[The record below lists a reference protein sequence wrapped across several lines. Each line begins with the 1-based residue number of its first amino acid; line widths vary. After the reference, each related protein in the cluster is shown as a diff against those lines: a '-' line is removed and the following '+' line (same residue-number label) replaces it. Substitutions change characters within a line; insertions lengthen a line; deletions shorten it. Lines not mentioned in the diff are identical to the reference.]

1 MKAKIK
7 SLKVN
12 LSNIDFADPDKVN
25 DGRNGKILEQGMIR
39 QGYPIDQNGTV
50 DIPGVGIEVKSRKS
64 STGAM
69 HTIGTMTY
77 DDILVT
83 PWDKTPFKQKLQKQ
97 YRVTINKD
105 EFEGDI
111 NATGK
116 VVDLSNPEIQAKL
129 KEAYERNR
137 MYLIIQHGII
147 KGQTIKAGGQY
158 GKLEHKPGRSGTGR
172 SYALRIPDSGMKK
185 LLATANSTFET
196 LFDSN

>member
-1 MKAKIK
+1 
-7 SLKVN
+7 
-12 LSNIDFADPDKVN
+12 
-25 DGRNGKILEQGMIR
+25 
-39 QGYPIDQNGTV
+39 
-50 DIPGVGIEVKSRKS
+50 
-64 STGAM
+64 M

>member
-12 LSNIDFADPDKVN
+12 LSNIDFVDPDKVN
-25 DGRNGKILEQGMIR
+25 DGRNGKILEQEMMR
-39 QGYPIDQNGTV
+39 QGYPIDRSGTV
-50 DIPGVGIEVKSRKS
+50 DMPDIGIEVKSRKS

-77 DDILVT
+77 DEILVT

-129 KEAYERNR
+129 EEAYEKNR
-137 MYLIIQHGII
+137 MYLMIQQRII
-147 KGQTIKAGGQY
+147 KGQTVTAGGQF
-158 GKLEHKPGRSGTGR
+158 GKLEHKPGPSGTGR
-172 SYALRIPDSGMKK
+172 SYALRIPNSGMKK
-185 LLATANSTFET
+185 LLSIANSTFDT
-196 LFDSN
+196 LFESN

>member
-12 LSNIDFADPDKVN
+12 LDNIDFVDPDKVN
-25 DGRNGKILEQGMIR
+25 DGRNGKILEQEMIR

-50 DIPGVGIEVKSRKS
+50 DMPGIGIEVKSRKS

-129 KEAYERNR
+129 EEAYERNR
-137 MYLIIQHGII
+137 MVLIIQNSII
-147 KGQTIKAGGQY
+147 KGQTVTAGGQY
-158 GKLEHKPGRSGTGR
+158 GKLEHKPGPSGTGR

-185 LLATANSTFET
+185 LLTTANSTFEA

>member
-25 DGRNGKILEQGMIR
+25 DGRNGKILEQEMMR
-39 QGYPIDQNGTV
+39 QGYPIDRSGTV
-50 DIPGVGIEVKSRKS
+50 DMPDIGIEVKSRKS

-77 DDILVT
+77 DEILVT

-129 KEAYERNR
+129 EEAYEKNR
-137 MYLIIQHGII
+137 MYLMIQQRII
-147 KGQTIKAGGQY
+147 KGQTVTAGGQF
-158 GKLEHKPGRSGTGR
+158 GKLEHKPGPSGTGR
-172 SYALRIPDSGMKK
+172 SYALRIPNSGMKK
-185 LLATANSTFET
+185 LLSIANSTFDT
-196 LFDSN
+196 LFESN

>member
-25 DGRNGKILEQGMIR
+25 DGRNGKILEQEMIR
-39 QGYPIDQNGTV
+39 QGYPIDQSGTV
-50 DIPGVGIEVKSRKS
+50 DMPGIGVEVKSRKS

-97 YRVTINKD
+97 YRVTIDK
-105 EFEGDI
+105 EKFTGGVS
-111 NATGK
+111 ATGK
-116 VVDLSNPEIQAKL
+116 IVDLSNPKIQKELEI
-129 KEAYERNR
+129 AYENCRAE
-137 MYLIIQHGII
+137 LIAQGKII
-147 KGQTIKAGGQY
+147 KGQTITAGGQY
-158 GKLEHKPGRSGTGR
+158 GKLEHKPGPNGTGK

-185 LLATANSTFET
+185 MLATANSTFST

>member
-185 LLATANSTFET
+185 LLATANSTFVA
-196 LFDSN
+196 LFQSN

>member
-25 DGRNGKILEQGMIR
+25 DGRNGKILEQEMMR
-39 QGYPIDQNGTV
+39 QGYPIDRSGTV
-50 DIPGVGIEVKSRKS
+50 DMPDIGIEVKSRKS
-64 STGAM
+64 STDAM

-77 DDILVT
+77 DEILVT

-129 KEAYERNR
+129 EEAYEKNR
-137 MYLIIQHGII
+137 MWLIIQQRII
-147 KGQTIKAGGQY
+147 KGQTVTAGGQF
-158 GKLEHKPGRSGTGR
+158 GKLEHKPGPSGTGR
-172 SYALRIPDSGMKK
+172 SYALRIPNSGMKK
-185 LLATANSTFET
+185 LLSIANSTFDT
-196 LFDSN
+196 LFESN

>member
-25 DGRNGKILEQGMIR
+25 DGRNGKILEQEMMR
-39 QGYPIDQNGTV
+39 QGYPIDRSGTV
-50 DIPGVGIEVKSRKS
+50 DMPDIGIEVKSRKS
-64 STGAM
+64 STDAM
-69 HTIGTMTY
+69 HTIGTMKY
-77 DDILVT
+77 DEILVT

-129 KEAYERNR
+129 EEAYEKNR
-137 MYLIIQHGII
+137 MWLIIQQRII
-147 KGQTIKAGGQY
+147 KGQTVTAGGQF
-158 GKLEHKPGRSGTGR
+158 GKLEHKPGPSGTGR
-172 SYALRIPDSGMKK
+172 SYALRIPNSGMKK
-185 LLATANSTFET
+185 LLSIATSTFDT
-196 LFDSN
+196 LFESN

>member
-25 DGRNGKILEQGMIR
+25 DGRNGKILEQEMMR
-39 QGYPIDQNGTV
+39 QGYPIDRSGTV
-50 DIPGVGIEVKSRKS
+50 DMPDIGIEVKSRKS
-64 STGAM
+64 STDAM

-77 DDILVT
+77 DEILVT

-129 KEAYERNR
+129 EEAYEKNR
-137 MYLIIQHGII
+137 MWLIIHQRII
-147 KGQTIKAGGQY
+147 KGHTVTAGGQF
-158 GKLEHKPGRSGTGR
+158 GKLEHKPGPSGTGR
-172 SYALRIPDSGMKK
+172 SYALRIPNSGMKK
-185 LLATANSTFET
+185 LLSIATSTFDT
-196 LFDSN
+196 LFESN

>member
-25 DGRNGKILEQGMIR
+25 DGRNGKILEQEMIR

-50 DIPGVGIEVKSRKS
+50 DMPGVGIEVKSRKS

-185 LLATANSTFET
+185 LLATANSTFEA

>member
-25 DGRNGKILEQGMIR
+25 DGRNGKILEQEMMR
-39 QGYPIDQNGTV
+39 QGYPIDRSGTV
-50 DIPGVGIEVKSRKS
+50 DMPDIGIEVKSRKS
-64 STGAM
+64 STDAM

-77 DDILVT
+77 DEILVT

-129 KEAYERNR
+129 EEAYEKNR
-137 MYLIIQHGII
+137 MYLMIQQRII
-147 KGQTIKAGGQY
+147 KGQTVTAGGQF
-158 GKLEHKPGRSGTGR
+158 GKLEHKPGPSGTGR
-172 SYALRIPDSGMKK
+172 SYALRIPNSGMKK
-185 LLATANSTFET
+185 LLSIANSTFDT
-196 LFDSN
+196 LFESN

>member
-25 DGRNGKILEQGMIR
+25 DGRNGKILEQEMIR

-50 DIPGVGIEVKSRKS
+50 DMPGIGIEVKSRKS

-116 VVDLSNPEIQAKL
+116 VVDLTNPEIQ
-129 KEAYERNR
+129 KELEDAYEKCRAE
-137 MYLIIQHGII
+137 LIAQGDIYI
-147 KGQTIKAGGQY
+147 GQTITAGGQY
-158 GKLEHKPGRSGTGR
+158 GKLEHKPGPNGTGK

-185 LLATANSTFET
+185 MLTMANSTFNQ
-196 LFDSN
+196 LFESN

>member
-129 KEAYERNR
+129 EEAYERNR

>member
-137 MYLIIQHGII
+137 L
-147 KGQTIKAGGQY
+147 
-158 GKLEHKPGRSGTGR
+158 LENH
-172 SYALRIPDSGMKK
+172 
-185 LLATANSTFET
+185 
-196 LFDSN
+196 